1 MNTIIESV
9 NNRIAFLKR
18 VIRRAEKEKG
28 SFPEGRLRTSRSNGR
43 IRYYKVSK
51 ECDTSGEYLP
61 KNEQMCMI
69 RLLAQKDYNKHFL
82 KSAADELEMLEKVLV
97 RYQKKQSEAAYEGLS
112 EERQNLVTSY
122 IPSDDQIAEEW
133 QSKTFKT
140 NPYKIENKIYD
151 TRRGEKVRSKSEAI
165 IADMLFEMG
174 IPYHYEYPVRLRDGK
189 IKYPDFT
196 LFKKRTGEVVYLEH
210 FGFMDDESYRNDTLY
225 KMDIY
230 RANGIYPGK
239 NLLFTYETTGNPLD
253 IKGIRR
259 MLKETML

>member
-9 NNRIAFLKR
+9 NKRIAFLKR

-28 SFPEGRLRTSRSNGR
+28 SFPEGRLRTSKSNGR

-51 ECDTSGEYLP
+51 ERDTSGEYLP
-61 KNEQMCMI
+61 KNEQIHMI
-69 RLLAQKDYNKHFL
+69 RLLAQKDYNKQFL
-82 KSAADELEMLEKVLV
+82 KAAAYELEMLEKILV
-97 RYQKKQSEAAYEGLS
+97 RYQKKQSEAAYKGLS
-112 EERQNLVTSY
+112 KERQNLVTSY

-165 IADMLFEMG
+165 IADILFEMG
-174 IPYHYEYPVRLRDGK
+174 IPYRYEYPVRLRDGK

-196 LFKKRTGEVVYLEH
+196 LLKKRTGEVIYLEH
-210 FGFMDDESYRNDTLY
+210 FGFMDDENYRKDTLY
-225 KMDIY
+225 KMDLY
-230 RANGIYPGK
+230 RTNGIYPGK
-239 NLLFTYETTGNPLD
+239 NLLFTYETNGNPLD
-253 IKGIRR
+253 INGIRR
-259 MLKETML
+259 MFKDILL